1 MENENG
7 EREQV
12 AKEAAERRLTRLFS
26 LANSPRPE
34 PKMVVPKETN
44 KERKRRR
51 NNKLLLDGLKIKASK
66 MERAKK
72 RKENKAKKNKERL
85 EKWIEGTYS
94 TEGQKVDARPSETVE
109 QYLNKGGSITLLK
122 PSTKAEQSRLKFLR
136 MKRRLIKQ
144 GKWRSEL

>member
-34 PKMVVPKETN
+34 QKPVEQKETN
-44 KERKRRR
+44 KKRKKRR
-51 NNKLLLDGLKIKASK
+51 NDKLLLESLKDKALK

-72 RKENKAKKNKERL
+72 RKENKEKKNKERL
-85 EKWIEGTYS
+85 KQWITGTYQ
-94 TEGQKVDARPSETVE
+94 TEGQQVDARPSETVE
-109 QYLNKGGSITLLK
+109 QYLNKGGAITLLK
-122 PSTKAEQSRLKFLR
+122 PSTEAEQKRLKFLR
-136 MKRRLIKQ
+136 MKRRLMKQ
-144 GKWRSEL
+144 GKWRSES